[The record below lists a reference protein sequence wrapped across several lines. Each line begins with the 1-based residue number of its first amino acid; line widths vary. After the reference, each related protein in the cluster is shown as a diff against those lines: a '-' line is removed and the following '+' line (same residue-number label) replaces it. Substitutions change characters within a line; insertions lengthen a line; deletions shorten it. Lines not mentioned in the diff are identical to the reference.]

1 MKEIRL
7 NKEEFKLFNDDDQFQ
22 LFCDDEGMPD
32 YDDFN
37 EEVEKLYAKY
47 NYIIVTENDCVY
59 GEKNGKRTELSD
71 QATESYSI
79 ALEIMQE

>member
-22 LFCDDEGMPD
+22 LFCDDGGMPD
-32 YDDFN
+32 YDNFN

-47 NYIIVTENDCVY
+47 NYIIVTANDCVY

-71 QATESYSI
+71 QATEAYSI
-79 ALEIMQE
+79 AKN